1 MLQSIY
7 PAPQTPAASPRGMM
21 MAVAAAALAL
31 VVVGLVARNDSWIY
45 TRIGWLDPWTYVGFG
60 YSYDKPAFD
69 ADDYKLARLPWILV
83 EFYTRRVFAPV
94 AAQYV
99 LQLGLLFLEGIFF
112 FLAIRRLLGWAPALV
127 GAAFLVTIPFA
138 HGAGGADYNATL
150 SGPLYA
156 LAFFALTAAAPSERA
171 LPPLLFGIS
180 FGLLLHTNFV
190 YLNLAPAL
198 IIHFSAIR
206 RQATKLFWSRA
217 TVRFALYAALGVLVT
232 TAGLAI
238 VNRAHGRDWLFF
250 ANLFNFATDF
260 LLGIRSQDPWRESW
274 ASGWYDSQFYP
285 GLLAAAFVVSA
296 ALLFAASMN
305 AGTWTKRFQ
314 VINLCAQYLCL
325 ILIWTFWQTM
335 GQTALQPYYYAY
347 PLWIPLAGLVSS
359 AVAWCLREPA
369 GASGMTTVNRIALAA
384 VTVVAF
390 VVPYSVY
397 GALNWPSRH
406 WSASPFSGTVI
417 LYLAIAVIGLLL
429 ASLRAR
435 VGVFVVVVLLGAAN
449 ALSNDNSANYRP
461 AHCVDARDAQIAMIA
476 AQHWIA
482 SLDSDFSRPVFVWRN
497 PDNGDAVS
505 MSSCSLM
512 PARFFGDSLAYSGWR
527 FLDDA
532 HTFKTI
538 KDISQDRLRFVIA
551 YNGIVVLVTEDAS
564 AAEQI
569 RSRFAE
575 LNKHFGPTE
584 SVVIYQGAVK
594 VPLFVLR

>member
-1 MLQSIY
+1 MLQSTY
-7 PAPQTPAASPRGMM
+7 PAPLTPAALPRRIMT
-21 MAVAAAALAL
+21 AVAVATLGL

-45 TRIGWLDPWTYVGFG
+45 SRIGWLDPWTYVGFG

-94 AAQYV
+94 AAQYA

-127 GAAFLVTIPFA
+127 GAAFLVTIAFA
-138 HGAGGADYNATL
+138 HGAGGADYNTTL

-156 LAFFALTAAAPSERA
+156 LAFFALTAAAASERG

-180 FGLLLHTNFV
+180 FGLLLHTNFL

-198 IIHFSAIR
+198 IIQFAAIR
-206 RQATKLFWSRA
+206 RQAAKLFWSRG
-217 TVRFALYAALGVLVT
+217 TVRFVLYSMLGVLVAT
-232 TAGLAI
+232 VGLAI
-238 VNRAHGRDWLFF
+238 VNRTYGRDWLFF

-274 ASGWYDSQFYP
+274 ASRWYDSQFYP
-285 GLLAAAFVVSA
+285 GLLAAAFVVSV

-305 AGTWTKRFQ
+305 ADTWTKRLP
-314 VINLCAQYLCL
+314 VINLCAQYFCL
-325 ILIWTFWQTM
+325 ILLWTFWQTM

-347 PLWIPLAGLVSS
+347 PLWIPLAGLVS
-359 AVAWCLREPA
+359 ATIAWSLREPA
-369 GASGMTTVNRIALAA
+369 GAPGMTIVHRIALAA

-390 VVPYSVY
+390 VAPYSVFE
-397 GALNWPSRH
+397 ALNWPLRH
-406 WSASPFSGTVI
+406 WSANPFSRTVI
-417 LYLAIAVIGLLL
+417 LYLAVAAVGLLL

-435 VGVFVVVVLLGAAN
+435 VGVFVVVLLLGAAN

-461 AHCVDARDAQIAMIA
+461 ARCVDARDAQIAAIA

-482 SLDSDFSRPVFVWRN
+482 SFDPDFSRPIFVWRN

-505 MSSCSLM
+505 MSSCSLV
-512 PARFFGDSLAYSGWR
+512 PARFFGDSLSYSGWR

-532 HTFKTI
+532 RPFGAI
-538 KDISQDRLRFVIA
+538 KDISQERLRSLIPHDP
-551 YNGIVVLVTEDAS
+551 IVVLVTEDAG

-575 LNKHFGPTE
+575 LNMHFGPTE